1 MAAAMSNQNIIIMP
15 KFITLTNQMGRKY
28 YVNPEMIICVQPAD
42 YSKQITIVN
51 LVGYFIEVSESPEEV
66 MALILRGRGH
76 SLMGE

>member
-1 MAAAMSNQNIIIMP
+1 MP

-28 YVNPEMIICVQPAD
+28 YVNPEMITCVQRAN
-42 YSKQITIVN
+42 YSEQITIVQ

-66 MALILRGRGH
+66 MALIPHGRGH